1 MASLASPRSLYEYL
15 TKGHIISDL
24 GKRIWSGATYYNSTN
39 YYKAVLSQYVNYNS
53 YINIYNKTLKL
64 GTVHTGA
71 PIQSNILGMEA
82 RAVTGKYGK
91 PDFVFTEKNLAVYVY
106 KWKLNGIRT
115 RCEVHFYKNR
125 SFLVNYIYN
134 QLDKRQMSYIT
145 DSVMA
150 KYMNQYVGEIDLM
163 TTKLSD
169 RNHNVLFMDNFLMG
183 LKLSYM
189 SSCENDWYE
198 AMADFVNERKA
209 RQEIKAHIA
218 EKRFFNRI

>member
-1 MASLASPRSLYEYL
+1 LYDYL
-15 TKGHIISDL
+15 RKGHLIADL
-24 GKRIWSGATYYNSTN
+24 GKRIWSGATYYSNTN
-39 YYKAVLSQYVNYNS
+39 YYKAVLSQYVNFNS
-53 YINIYNKTLKL
+53 YINIYNRTLKL
-64 GTVHTGA
+64 GTVHTEV

-91 PDFVFTEKNLAVYVY
+91 PDFVFTEKSLSVYVY

-115 RCEVHFYKNR
+115 RCEVHFYRNK

-134 QLDKRQMSYIT
+134 QLDKRQMEYVT
-145 DSVMA
+145 DSVMT
-150 KYMNQYVGEIDLM
+150 KYMSHYQGEVDLM

-169 RNHNVLFMDNFLMG
+169 RNHNVLFMDSFLMG

-198 AMADFVNERKA
+198 AMADFVNDRKA
-209 RQEIKAHIA
+209 KQEAKAHIA